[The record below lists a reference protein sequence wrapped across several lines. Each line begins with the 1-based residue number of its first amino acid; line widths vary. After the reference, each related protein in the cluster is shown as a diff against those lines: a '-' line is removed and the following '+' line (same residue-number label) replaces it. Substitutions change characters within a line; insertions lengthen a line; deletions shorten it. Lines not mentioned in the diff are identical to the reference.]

1 MVTGKQEEVFTLR
14 WDTSLDLRME
24 IDLLAT
30 GRCITRPIP
39 VDPGDEIELIIDSG
53 FPNSALCRGGL

>member
-1 MVTGKQEEVFTLR
+1 
-14 WDTSLDLRME
+14 ME

-30 GRCITRPIP
+30 GRCFTRAMP
-39 VDPGDEIELIIDSG
+39 VDPGDEIELIIDPA